1 MLCVKP
7 SDNAELKN
15 EILSSVDIIGDS
27 PELLTA
33 TENEKL
39 LGYAAVDPVGR
50 TLRLAKIEISDCKD
64 YANPTA
70 EDMELAEY
78 LVRAAGNYAYNRLMT
93 TLSCE
98 NDGYKAI
105 LKPFGFKEIDN
116 KFQLDIK
123 VLFKKCENCS
133 AGY

>member
-7 SDNAELKN
+7 SDDVKLKS
-15 EILSSVDIIGDS
+15 EVLSSVDIIGKS

-33 TENEKL
+33 TENGKL
-39 LGYAAVDPVGR
+39 LGYVVVDPVGR
-50 TLRLAKIEISDCKD
+50 VLRLAKIEISDCKD

-70 EDMELAEY
+70 VDMELAEY
-78 LVRAAGNYAYNRLMT
+78 LIRAAGNYAYNRLMAA
-93 TLSCE
+93 LSCE
-98 NDGYKAI
+98 NDAYKAI
-105 LKPFGFKEIDN
+105 LKPFGFNEIDN

-133 AGY
+133 LGH